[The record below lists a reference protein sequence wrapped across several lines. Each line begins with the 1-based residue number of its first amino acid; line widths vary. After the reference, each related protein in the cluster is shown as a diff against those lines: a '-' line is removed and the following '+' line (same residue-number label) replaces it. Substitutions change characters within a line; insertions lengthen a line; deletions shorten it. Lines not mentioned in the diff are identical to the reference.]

1 MDKIT
6 KCSICNTVLF
16 FFTLGEDNDEVLVT
30 LSLIEQVIK
39 DASSIYVS
47 FSVQRP
53 QTYRGS

>member
-6 KCSICNTVLF
+6 KCSICNTVL

-53 QTYRGS
+53 QTYKRS

>member
-1 MDKIT
+1 MQY
-6 KCSICNTVLF
+6 CSF

-53 QTYRGS
+53 QIYRGS